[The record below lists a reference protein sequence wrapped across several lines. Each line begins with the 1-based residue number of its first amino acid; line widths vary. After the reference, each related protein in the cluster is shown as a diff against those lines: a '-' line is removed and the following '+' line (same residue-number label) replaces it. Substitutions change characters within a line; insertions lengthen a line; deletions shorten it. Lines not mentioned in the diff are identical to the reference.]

1 MELSI
6 RNIGNSKGLVLP
18 KPLLVQAGLD
28 QASVAIVSI
37 EDGAIVLR
45 KPAAP
50 ARAGWGE
57 AAAQVAQQEAQAAA
71 DTLVMGE
78 FDNAADSDWVW

>member
-37 EDGAIVLR
+37 ENGAIVLR

-50 ARAGWGE
+50 ARAGWAA
-57 AAAQVAQQEAQAAA
+57 AAAQVAAAA
-71 DTLVMGE
+71 NDKLVMGE
-78 FDNAADSDWVW
+78 FDNTADDDWVW

>member
-1 MELSI
+1 MELTI
-6 RNIGNSKGLVLP
+6 RPIGNSKGLVLP

-50 ARAGWGE
+50 ARAGWGD
-57 AAAQVAQQEAQAAA
+57 AAAQLAAQADDA
-71 DTLVMGE
+71 LVLGE
-78 FDNAADSDWVW
+78 FDNEADGDWQW

>member
-6 RNIGNSKGLVLP
+6 RNIGNSKGLLLP
-18 KPLLVQAGLD
+18 KPLLLQAGLD

-45 KPAAP
+45 KPASP

-57 AAAQVAQQEAQAAA
+57 AAAQVAAANN
-71 DTLVMGE
+71 DTLLMGE